1 MVFCGRRIVLCVF
14 VFLVFAASFFASRN
28 VAIYQFLFGRFFSSH
43 QVDVTEAEAMLL
55 ERLAISFPDIIME
68 LSKLNPQQQ
77 KQVIEQ
83 IRQYTIA
90 AAFASGQSDED
101 AQKLGRAVV
110 VAIFKAI
117 SHPSIGDAYF

>member
-14 VFLVFAASFFASRN
+14 VFLVFAASLFASRN

-43 QVDVTEAEAMLL
+43 QVDVTEAMLL

-90 AAFASGQSDED
+90 TAFASGQSDED

-110 VAIFKAI
+110 VAILKAI